1 MAVAGDPGE
10 AGFTKEYLEEGIA
23 RLREEDGAVPT
34 PENEEAIRLAQEA
47 LEELGE

>member
-1 MAVAGDPGE
+1 MAVADNLGE

-23 RLREEDGAVPT
+23 RLKEEDSTTPT
-34 PENEEAIRLAQEA
+34 PENEEAIRMAEKA